1 MNDLFDK
8 NHKQRLAEARES
20 FSGRLLTNSQF
31 NEAIAITGIIEAEIY
46 KSGTFKEKLADYAYA
61 FARTEKFDVVK
72 AEITL
77 RDLFKANTG
86 QTMNQ
91 LRESLMD
98 REDQIDEGGINEGGD
113 ERAKE
118 ATRNIHA
125 MIKDGDKIA
134 FHRAYDTQAS
144 EMAGELGITIVGA
157 KRIITDVFRSE
168 AEGELYDWGKKL
180 EDKYFRPQIEA
191 EKTGRQQTQEHS
203 QERKSRS
210 VQRGSSDGQAAPA
223 PARDSVRSRK
233 RARALGPA

>member
-1 MNDLFDK
+1 MKDLFDP

-20 FSGRLLTNSQF
+20 FSGRLLTDSQF

-46 KSGTFKEKLADYAYA
+46 KSGTFKEKLSDYAYA

-72 AEITL
+72 AETTL

-98 REDQIDEGGINEGGD
+98 REDQIDEGGD

-118 ATRNIHA
+118 ATRKIHA
-125 MIKDGDKIA
+125 MIKDGEKIS
-134 FHRAYDTQAS
+134 FHRAYDTQAN
-144 EMAGELGITIVGA
+144 EMASELGITIIGA

-168 AEGELYDWGKKL
+168 AEGELYDWGKTL

-191 EKTGRQQTQEHS
+191 EKAGRKQAQEPAG
-203 QERKSRS
+203 ERKSRS
-210 VQRGSSDGQAAPA
+210 VTANGADDQSAPA
-223 PARDSVRSRK
+223 PARSRR
-233 RARALGPA
+233 RAPAHGPA

>member
-1 MNDLFDK
+1 MNEYFDP
-8 NHKQRLAEARES
+8 NHKQRLDEARES

-91 LRESLMD
+91 LRESLID
-98 REDQIDEGGINEGGD
+98 REDQIDEGGD

-144 EMAGELGITIVGA
+144 EMAGELGITIYGA
-157 KRIITDVFRSE
+157 KRIITDVFRNE
-168 AEGELYDWGKKL
+168 AEGELYDWGKNL
-180 EDKYFRPQIEA
+180 EDKYYRPQIEA
-191 EKTGRQQTQEHS
+191 EKAGRKQTEKQ
-203 QERKSRS
+203 KTRS
-210 VQRGSSDGQAAPA
+210 TQRSGSGGRT
-223 PARDSVRSRK
+223 ARETAGPKKRT
-233 RARALGPA
+233 RARQPA

>member
-1 MNDLFDK
+1 MNEYFDP
-8 NHKQRLAEARES
+8 NHKQRLAAARES
-20 FSGRLLTNSQF
+20 FSGRLLTDSQF

-46 KSGTFKEKLADYAYA
+46 KSGTFKEKLSDYAYA

-98 REDQIDEGGINEGGD
+98 REDQIDEGGD

-118 ATRNIHA
+118 ATRKIGA

-144 EMAGELGITIVGA
+144 EMAGELGITIHGA
-157 KRIITDVFRSE
+157 KRIITDVFRNE
-168 AEGELYDWGKKL
+168 AEGELYDWGKNL
-180 EDKYFRPQIEA
+180 EDKYYRPQIEA
-191 EKTGRQQTQEHS
+191 EKSDRKQTQEQS

-210 VQRGSSDGQAAPA
+210 ATARGSGGKS
-223 PARDSVRSRK
+223 ARQPSGSRK
-233 RARALGPA
+233 RARTRQPA